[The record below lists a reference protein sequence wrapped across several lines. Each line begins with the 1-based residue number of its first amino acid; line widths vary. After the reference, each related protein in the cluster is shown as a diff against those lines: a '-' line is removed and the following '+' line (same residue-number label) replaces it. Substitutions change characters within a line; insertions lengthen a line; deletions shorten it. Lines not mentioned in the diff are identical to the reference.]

1 MITCEEPAEAS
12 AQDLTPPDQTA
23 EIGMMEVSDNSI
35 TFTVTNPNQEPIKIS
50 IILDPPAPGAVFM
63 IGTETFA
70 ALNGTVLEASAV
82 GNITVTNLSND
93 TTYTLVITTQDS
105 AGNPHSTPVFATE
118 TPRETFPYLCDNGT
132 PPAERSFTENQV
144 KCGTCNAGYDLVTDE
159 TTGVVT
165 CAIDSYTCVGGTPAE
180 GRPVAGGQTEMCA
193 ECDTGYRIGAND
205 TCLANEYVC
214 ENGTPAP
221 GRPAE
226 HHTNRCRTCNDRF
239 NRVDDELTGN
249 HTCVANEYVCNN
261 GAVSF
266 ALAPTDGATG
276 CLANTCDSGY
286 RYEHQG
292 LDTAGNRIGMCTINT
307 YTCTNGPDP
316 APGTGGRAREWCPL
330 V

>member
-1 MITCEEPAEAS
+1 
-12 AQDLTPPDQTA
+12 
-23 EIGMMEVSDNSI
+23 
-35 TFTVTNPNQEPIKIS
+35 
-50 IILDPPAPGAVFM
+50 M

-118 TPRETFPYLCDNGT
+118 TPRETFSYLCDNGT

-180 GRPVAGGQTEMCA
+180 GRPAAG
-193 ECDTGYRIGAND
+193 
-205 TCLANEYVC
+205 VK
-214 ENGTPAP
+214 P
-221 GRPAE
+221 
-226 HHTNRCRTCNDRF
+226 RC
-239 NRVDDELTGN
+239 VQS
-249 HTCVANEYVCNN
+249 V
-261 GAVSF
+261 
-266 ALAPTDGATG
+266 
-276 CLANTCDSGY
+276 
-286 RYEHQG
+286 
-292 LDTAGNRIGMCTINT
+292 I
-307 YTCTNGPDP
+307 
-316 APGTGGRAREWCPL
+316 PGTGSERTTR